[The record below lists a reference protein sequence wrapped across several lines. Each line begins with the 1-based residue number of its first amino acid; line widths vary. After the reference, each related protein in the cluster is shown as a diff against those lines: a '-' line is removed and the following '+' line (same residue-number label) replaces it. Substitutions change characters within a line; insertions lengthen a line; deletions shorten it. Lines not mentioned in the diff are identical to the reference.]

1 MTTLTLVKHLQK
13 YSPVTINKTPMVILP
28 LDVWEDFQDRLEDI
42 EMLSAKKL
50 PQSIKKSRQQIKAG
64 KFVTLEDL

>member
-1 MTTLTLVKHLQK
+1 MTTLALVKKLQS
-13 YSPVTINKTPMVILP
+13 YSPITLDKTPMVVLP

-50 PQSIKKSRQQIKAG
+50 PRSIQLSRQQIKAG
-64 KFVTLEDL
+64 KIVALKDI